1 MQQIRRR
8 PSGAPAVRDKA
19 RRRAPRASARRRNQ
33 KDSGPLARGDR
44 RQSAPR
50 GRFARGI
57 ALDALPDADPLRTRR
72 ESTPHRRRAS
82 HLTSCV
88 SAVENRAPLDQ
99 NPVPMTSRSKLFVA
113 LAAIAMA
120 MARPKPLLAGSP
132 PQDLVKLERLVS
144 LELAHVRDNGP
155 VDDAKRKQ
163 LFNARQPD
171 QKGEDSTKSRHYKC
185 PEVSLRQARGI
196 FLQPDD

>member
-33 KDSGPLARGDR
+33 KDSGPLARRDR

-88 SAVENRAPLDQ
+88 SAGENRAPLDQ

-113 LAAIAMA
+113 LAAIAMT
-120 MARPKPLLAGSP
+120 MAGPEPLLAGSP
-132 PQDLVKLERLVS
+132 PPDLVKLERLVS
-144 LELAHVRDNGP
+144 LQLAPVRHNRP
-155 VDDAKRKQ
+155 VDDAPRKK
-163 LFNARQPD
+163 LFHARQLA
-171 QKGEDSTKSRHYKC
+171 QKGEDAITSGDYNS
-185 PEVSLRQARGI
+185 
-196 FLQPDD
+196 